1 MSSLTFIIHYFHIY
15 FQTILLS
22 FTEAKRIAHIKLNTV
37 MAIDKRTYMLIYGI
51 SICMWSRIMVMII

>member
-51 SICMWSRIMVMII
+51 SICM